1 MNNKLNKQDM
11 ETYVELMRGLPV
23 VSEDANPESESM
35 WNRISDI
42 QELLNS
48 IQNEETQEN
57 D

>member
-1 MNNKLNKQDM
+1 MNNKPNKQDM
-11 ETYVELMRGLPV
+11 EAYAELMRGLPV
-23 VSEDANPESESM
+23 VLEDTSSENESM
-35 WNRISDI
+35 WDRISDI

>member
-11 ETYVELMRGLPV
+11 EVYAELMRGLPV
-23 VSEDANPESESM
+23 VLEDTSSENESM
-35 WNRISDI
+35 WDRISDI

>member
-1 MNNKLNKQDM
+1 MNNKPNKQDM
-11 ETYVELMRGLPV
+11 EAYAELMRGLPV
-23 VSEDANPESESM
+23 VSEDTNSESESR
-35 WNRISDI
+35 WDRIAAI